1 MESSSIIIEAELDG
15 RECNLAVIGADF
27 LPKVGDTV
35 WVRHEPF
42 DGNCFH
48 VVVKSIKEEVFK
60 VEEL

>member
-1 MESSSIIIEAELDG
+1 MASPSIIIEAELDG
-15 RECNLAVIGADF
+15 CECNLITIGADF

-42 DGNCFH
+42 DGHCFH
-48 VVVKSIKEEVFK
+48 VVVESIEGEVFK